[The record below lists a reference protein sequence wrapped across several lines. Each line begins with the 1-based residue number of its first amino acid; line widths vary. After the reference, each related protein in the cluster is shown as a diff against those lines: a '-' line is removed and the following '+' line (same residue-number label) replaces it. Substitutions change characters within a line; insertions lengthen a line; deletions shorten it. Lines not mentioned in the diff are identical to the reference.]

1 MMLFLHYADS
11 MLKGKDR
18 EKNIL
23 SKTITMLDNVQT
35 VGYQYNIVD
44 K

>member
-18 EKNIL
+18 EKTTFYL
-23 SKTITMLDNVQT
+23 KQ
-35 VGYQYNIVD
+35 
-44 K
+44 